1 MPYLCNGKD
10 WRLMITTEAK
20 NWLEELSKFLTADA
34 WSEQRI
40 QELLTNVWLDGYKE
54 AQKETI

>member
-1 MPYLCNGKD
+1 
-10 WRLMITTEAK
+10 MITTEAK